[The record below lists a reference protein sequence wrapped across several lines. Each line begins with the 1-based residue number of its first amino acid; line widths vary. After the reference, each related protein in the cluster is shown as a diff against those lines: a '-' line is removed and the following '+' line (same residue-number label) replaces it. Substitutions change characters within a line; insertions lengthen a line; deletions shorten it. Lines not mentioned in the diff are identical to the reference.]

1 MNILPEKYNLI
12 GKLIYEYTT
21 LLARTI
27 ASNQIISNEQLKTE
41 VFEEVLFQSNKGTLA
56 TAVKNLIMPR
66 NLIDFDSLEVFLTS
80 YASLYEETV
89 SNHLYLLA
97 STEEMEI
104 IENLKIPKNKVFK
117 KDEAN
122 NVLVKLRDE
131 YEEML
136 DNELKK
142 YNSELLMFLLFS
154 LADRLA
160 YLSNLSILKIS
171 EGEINNPK
179 NIGRNPMMILT
190 SLICQ
195 ADVKDMPR
203 ISAYI
208 GGEKNVV
215 DILFNNAY
223 QIYTNDNIQLEQS
236 LKSEE
241 FDLRRIYQLAYMV
254 SKMNLFL
261 ESNFLLY
268 EHGEYLKIEE
278 GVFQQSGKFD
288 ELLSRTQLEIS
299 KFSYD
304 SKLTKRI
311 FSEYSKREGFCPKDL
326 FKLATISNE
335 ALRAQVHL
343 FTYEKEK
350 IREIILNL
358 TDVKEYGVDRFLDV
372 LTLKKDIKCI
382 TDSKN
387 KISIYPFVE
396 LNNGHIMFS
405 PLLLLQAS
413 QILESR
419 MLQQSFTKKAD
430 LQKFISKHYDEAG
443 IKDLSQAL
451 LEKNIPY
458 IEHLK
463 IDQIKHQEMKNAISQ
478 KGITKEFDLIFVKN
492 ETLFVVEYKTWKINS
507 YNIIQV
513 LKEQK
518 KILNNIASH
527 ERAMKIIDLHKKEFK
542 SHFKLEEYN
551 EIELIMVFQN
561 PTAFKYLNNVER
573 IKVFS
578 PKDFIEF
585 V

>member
-1 MNILPEKYNLI
+1 MNILSEKYNLI
-12 GKLIYEYTT
+12 GKLIYEYTA

-66 NLIDFDSLEVFLTS
+66 NLIEFDSLEVFLTS

-104 IENLKIPKNKVFK
+104 IENLKIPKNKVFE

-122 NVLVKLRDE
+122 NVLVTLRDE

-160 YLSNLSILKIS
+160 YLSSLSILKIS

-179 NIGRNPMMILT
+179 NIGNNPMMILT
-190 SLICQ
+190 SLIYQ

-288 ELLSRTQLEIS
+288 ELL
-299 KFSYD
+299 
-304 SKLTKRI
+304 
-311 FSEYSKREGFCPKDL
+311 
-326 FKLATISNE
+326 
-335 ALRAQVHL
+335 
-343 FTYEKEK
+343 
-350 IREIILNL
+350 
-358 TDVKEYGVDRFLDV
+358 
-372 LTLKKDIKCI
+372 
-382 TDSKN
+382 
-387 KISIYPFVE
+387 
-396 LNNGHIMFS
+396 
-405 PLLLLQAS
+405 
-413 QILESR
+413 
-419 MLQQSFTKKAD
+419 
-430 LQKFISKHYDEAG
+430 
-443 IKDLSQAL
+443 
-451 LEKNIPY
+451 
-458 IEHLK
+458 
-463 IDQIKHQEMKNAISQ
+463 
-478 KGITKEFDLIFVKN
+478 
-492 ETLFVVEYKTWKINS
+492 
-507 YNIIQV
+507 
-513 LKEQK
+513 
-518 KILNNIASH
+518 
-527 ERAMKIIDLHKKEFK
+527 
-542 SHFKLEEYN
+542 
-551 EIELIMVFQN
+551 
-561 PTAFKYLNNVER
+561 
-573 IKVFS
+573 
-578 PKDFIEF
+578 
-585 V
+585 